1 MAVHIG
7 AAEVAALTGRSPR
20 TTAEEAIDT
29 VRRRGARPPALAG
42 AELRRGMTTAE
53 GVRWTLCG
61 AAEAVDDE
69 QVVVAVHREQR
80 LEGRVP
86 DDERAELLACM
97 YMARVP
103 RALLR
108 ERCGMTVQE
117 HIVEFDPLEWAGI
130 AEELCALVDLRLAP
144 GEAV

>member
-1 MAVHIG
+1 MAIHIG
-7 AAEVAALTGRSPR
+7 ASEVAALTGRSPR
-20 TTAEEAIDT
+20 TTAEEAVDT
-29 VRRRGARPPALAG
+29 VRRRGGRPPALAG
-42 AELRRGMTTAE
+42 GELRRGMTTAR

-86 DDERAELLACM
+86 DDEVAGLLACM

-103 RALLR
+103 RAIQR

-117 HIVEFDPLEWAGI
+117 HTVEFDPLEWAAI

-144 GEAV
+144 GGPV

>member
-1 MAVHIG
+1 MAIHIG
-7 AAEVAALTGRSPR
+7 ASEVAALTGRSPR
-20 TTAEEAIDT
+20 TTAEEAVGA
-29 VRRRGARPPALAG
+29 VRRRGGRPPALAG
-42 AELRRGMTTAE
+42 AELRRSMTTAR

-61 AAEAVDDE
+61 AAEAVDE
-69 QVVVAVHREQR
+69 ERVAATVRRTQR

-103 RALLR
+103 QALQC
-108 ERCGMTVQE
+108 ERCGADVQE
-117 HIVEFDPLEWAGI
+117 HTVYFDPLEWAAI

-144 GEAV
+144 DAPV